1 MRTNVSNYYDL
12 LTVGLGNFSFQQ
24 FVDRFQEKY
33 NVLQTEGFDWDPEI
47 QMDYTYEQLIASLN
61 IVTLPIYVDVDS
73 EGLDKSLGEFKIGSN
88 KIPTQ
93 KHRYPMNA
101 KMLRERMIMYQRFG
115 DAALTPDTRSALVDL
130 LFESTD
136 KLLAGNRNALTHQRM
151 RVVSTGQFTIDLTNN
166 PRGIKGLTFD
176 FGIPSANKE
185 SLSGENRWWK
195 NAEHTPTNEGTASD
209 PLLYLK
215 NKRKEMRKK
224 GFPNGHFEIASDLFD
239 DLLTHTKAL
248 ERIGLALYPMAASAT
263 NPGTAAQ
270 GYATNMT
277 DEAKRAAIERII
289 GCPIVP
295 RDSLAAV
302 EKYDEE
308 SKSIK
313 ATTIDNFNKLNVAFV
328 PDGQIGT
335 IKSVQPMV
343 FTDDPTQRIAWFD
356 GGRTLITQRFESKNK
371 SMYVESEMA
380 VLCVPNMP
388 QYMCVYTVTV

>member
-1 MRTNVSNYYDL
+1 MRTMVSNYYDL
-12 LTVGLGNFSFQQ
+12 LTVGLGNYSFQQ

-33 NVLQTEGFDWDPEI
+33 NVLQTEGFDWDTEI
-47 QMDYTYEQLIASLN
+47 QLDYTYEQLIASLG

-101 KMLRERMIMYQRFG
+101 KMLRERMIMVQRFG
-115 DAALTPDTRSALVDL
+115 EAALNQDTRTALLDL

-151 RVVSTGQFTIDLTNN
+151 QVVSKGQFTIDITNN

-176 FGIPSANKE
+176 FGIPSANKDT
-185 SLSGENRWWK
+185 LSGQNRWWTTS
-195 NAEHTPTNEGTASD
+195 EHVAANEGTSSD

-215 NKRKEMRKK
+215 NKRKAMRKA
-224 GFPNGHFEIASDLFD
+224 GFPNGHFEIAEDLFD
-239 DLLTHTKAL
+239 DLLTHSKVL

-277 DEAKRAAIERII
+277 DEAKRAAIESII
-289 GCPIVP
+289 GCPIIP

-302 EKYDEE
+302 EKFDDAT
-308 SKSIK
+308 KSIK
-313 ATTIDNFNKLNVAFV
+313 ATTIENFDPLNVAFV

-356 GGRTLITQRFESKNK
+356 GGRTLLTQRFESKTK

-380 VLCVPNMP
+380 VLCVPSMP
-388 QYMCVYTVTV
+388 QYMCVYTVTA

>member
-239 DLLTHTKAL
+239 DLLTHTKLL

>member
-1 MRTNVSNYYDL
+1 MRTMVTNYYDL

-33 NVLQTEGFDWDPEI
+33 NVLQTDGFGWDQEI
-47 QMDYTYEQLIASLN
+47 QLDYTYEQLIASLG

-93 KHRYPMNA
+93 KQRYPMNA
-101 KMLRERMIMYQRFG
+101 KMLRERMILFQRFG
-115 DAALTPDTRSALVDL
+115 EASLTPATRTALLDM

-151 RVVSTGQFTIDLTNN
+151 RVVSTGQFTIDINNN
-166 PRGIKGLTFD
+166 PRGLKGLTFD
-176 FGIPSANKE
+176 FGVPAENKE
-185 SLSGENRWWK
+185 TLSGNDRWWT
-195 NAEHTPTNEGTASD
+195 ATEHIPGNEGSTSD
-209 PLLYLK
+209 PLLFLK
-215 NKRKEMRKK
+215 NKRKAMRKK
-224 GFPNGHFEIASDLFD
+224 GFPAGHFEIAADLFD
-239 DLLTHTKAL
+239 DLLMHSKVL
-248 ERIGLALYPMAASAT
+248 ERIGLSLYPMAASAT

-277 DEAKRAAIERII
+277 DEAKRAAIENII
-289 GCPIVP
+289 GCPIIP

-302 EKYDEE
+302 EKFDDAT
-308 SKSIK
+308 KSIK
-313 ATTIDNFNKLNVAFV
+313 ATTIENFDPKNVSFV

-356 GGRTLITQRFESKNK
+356 GGRTLITQRFESKTK

-380 VLCVPNMP
+380 TLCVPNSP
-388 QYMCVYTVTV
+388 QYMCVYTVTE

>member
-239 DLLTHTKAL
+239 DLLTHTEVL

>member
-209 PLLYLK
+209 PLRYLK
-215 NKRKEMRKK
+215 NKRKDMRKK

-239 DLLTHTKAL
+239 DLLTHTKVL

-277 DEAKRAAIERII
+277 DEAKRAAIESII
-289 GCPIVP
+289 GCPIIP

-356 GGRTLITQRFESKNK
+356 GGRTLITQRFESKTK

>member
-1 MRTNVSNYYDL
+1 MRTMVTNYYDL
-12 LTVGLGNFSFQQ
+12 LTVGLGNFTFQQ

-33 NVLQTEGFDWDPEI
+33 NVLQTDGFGWDQEI
-47 QMDYTYEQLIASLN
+47 QLDYTYEQLIASLG

-93 KHRYPMNA
+93 KQRYPMNA
-101 KMLRERMIMYQRFG
+101 KMLRERMILFQRFG
-115 DAALTPDTRSALVDL
+115 EASLTPATRTALLDM

-151 RVVSTGQFTIDLTNN
+151 RVVSTGQFTIDINNN
-166 PRGIKGLTFD
+166 PRGLKGLTFD
-176 FGIPSANKE
+176 FGVPAENKE
-185 SLSGENRWWK
+185 TLSGNDRWWT
-195 NAEHTPTNEGTASD
+195 ATEHTPGNEGSTSD
-209 PLLYLK
+209 PLLFLK
-215 NKRKEMRKK
+215 NKRKAMRKK
-224 GFPNGHFEIASDLFD
+224 GFPAGHFEIAADLFD
-239 DLLTHTKAL
+239 DLLMHSKVL
-248 ERIGLALYPMAASAT
+248 ERIGLSLYPMAASAT

-277 DEAKRAAIERII
+277 DEAKRAAIENII
-289 GCPIVP
+289 GCPIIP

-302 EKYDEE
+302 EKFDDAT
-308 SKSIK
+308 KTIK
-313 ATTIDNFNKLNVAFV
+313 ATTIENFDPLNVSFV

-356 GGRTLITQRFESKNK
+356 GGRTLITQRFESKTK

-380 VLCVPNMP
+380 TLCVPTSP
-388 QYMCVYTVTV
+388 QYMSIYKVTA

>member
-73 EGLDKSLGEFKIGSN
+73 EGLDKSLGEFNIGSN

-215 NKRKEMRKK
+215 NKRKDMRKK

-239 DLLTHTKAL
+239 DLLTHTKVL

-277 DEAKRAAIERII
+277 DEAKRAAIESII
-289 GCPIVP
+289 GCPIIP

-302 EKYDEE
+302 EKYDEA

-356 GGRTLITQRFESKNK
+356 GGRTLITQRFESKTK

>member
-239 DLLTHTKAL
+239 DLLTHTKVL

-289 GCPIVP
+289 SCPIVP

>member
-239 DLLTHTKAL
+239 DLLTHTKVL

>member
-1 MRTNVSNYYDL
+1 MRTMVNNYYDL
-12 LTVGLGNFSFQQ
+12 LSFGLGNFSFQQ

-33 NVLQTEGFDWDPEI
+33 NVLQTDGFNWDTEI
-47 QMDYTYEQLIASLN
+47 QLDYTYEQLIASLG

-73 EGLDKSLGEFKIGSN
+73 EGLDKSLGEFKVGSN

-115 DAALTPDTRSALVDL
+115 EASLTQDARNALMDI

-151 RVVSTGQFTIDLTNN
+151 QVVSKGQFTIDITNN

-176 FGIPSANKE
+176 FGIPAANKDT
-185 SLSGENRWWK
+185 LSGTNRWWTTST
-195 NAEHTPTNEGTASD
+195 HTPANEGSTSD

-215 NKRKEMRKK
+215 DKRKAMRKA

-239 DLLTHTKAL
+239 DLLTHSKVL
-248 ERIGLALYPMAASAT
+248 ERIGLSLYPIAASAT

-270 GYATNMT
+270 GYATNLT
-277 DEAKRAAIERII
+277 DEAKKAAMEKIV

-302 EKYDEE
+302 EKFDEV

-313 ATTIDNFNKLNVAFV
+313 TTTIENFDPLNVAFV

-356 GGRTLITQRFESKNK
+356 GGRTLLTQRFESKTR

-388 QYMCVYTVTV
+388 QYMCVYTVTA

>member
-1 MRTNVSNYYDL
+1 MRTMVKNYYDL

-33 NVLQTEGFDWDPEI
+33 NILQTDGFDWDPEI
-47 QMDYTYEQLIASLN
+47 QLDYTYEQLIASLG
-61 IVTLPIYVDVDS
+61 IVTLPIYVDADS
-73 EGLDKSLGEFKIGSN
+73 EGLDKSLGEFKVGSN
-88 KIPTQ
+88 KIPTL

-115 DAALTPDTRSALVDL
+115 EASLTKDTRTALMNL

-151 RVVSTGQFTIDLTNN
+151 RVVSKGQFTIDIENN

-176 FGIPSANKE
+176 FGIPAANKE
-185 SLSGENRWWK
+185 TLSGTNRWWT
-195 NAEHTPTNEGTASD
+195 NAEHTPANEGSSSD

-215 NKRKEMRKK
+215 NKRKAMRKA

-239 DLLTHTKAL
+239 DLLTHSKVL

-277 DEAKRAAIERII
+277 DEAKRATIESII
-289 GCPIVP
+289 GCPIIP
-295 RDSLAAV
+295 RDSLASV
-302 EKYDEE
+302 EKFDEE

-313 ATTIDNFNKLNVAFV
+313 PVTIENFDPLNVAFV
-328 PDGQIGT
+328 PDGQLGT

-356 GGRTLITQRFESKNK
+356 GGRTLLTQRFESNTK

-380 VLCVPNMP
+380 VLCVPNAP

>member
-73 EGLDKSLGEFKIGSN
+73 EGLDKSLGEFNIGSN

-151 RVVSTGQFTIDLTNN
+151 RVVSTGQFTIDITNN

-215 NKRKEMRKK
+215 NKRKDMRKK

-239 DLLTHTKAL
+239 DLLTHTKVL

-277 DEAKRAAIERII
+277 DEAKRAAIESII
-289 GCPIVP
+289 GCPIIP

-302 EKYDEE
+302 EKYDEA

-356 GGRTLITQRFESKNK
+356 GGRTLITQRFESKTK

>member
-61 IVTLPIYVDVDS
+61 IVTLPIYVDVES

-215 NKRKEMRKK
+215 NKRKDMRKK

-239 DLLTHTKAL
+239 DLLTHTKVL

-263 NPGTAAQ
+263 NPSTAAQ

-277 DEAKRAAIERII
+277 DEAKRAAIESII
-289 GCPIVP
+289 GCPIIP

-302 EKYDEE
+302 EKYDEA

-356 GGRTLITQRFESKNK
+356 GGRTLITQRFESKTK

>member
-12 LTVGLGNFSFQQ
+12 LAVGLGNFSFQQ

-73 EGLDKSLGEFKIGSN
+73 KGLDKSLGEFKIGSN

-239 DLLTHTKAL
+239 DLLTHTKVL

-277 DEAKRAAIERII
+277 DEAKRAAIESII

-302 EKYDEE
+302 EKLDEE

-356 GGRTLITQRFESKNK
+356 GGRTLITQRFESKTK